1 MQYVRQVTVDL
12 TRGSSQHNASAT
24 RVHELIRRFQQV
36 SAWVA
41 HVIIA
46 QQTHDD
52 RKAVLSCLLRLA
64 QTCWNL
70 GSFNTATQI
79 VAGLK

>member
-12 TRGSSQHNASAT
+12 TRGSSQVNSAT
-24 RVHELIRRFQQV
+24 RVHHLIERFQQV
-36 SAWVA
+36 TSWVA

-64 QTCWNL
+64 QTCWIL
-70 GSFNTATQI
+70 GGYNTTTQV